1 VEKERG
7 EGKMSKKKME
17 FLKECVKVLEE
28 GDGAKWYDENMKGKA
43 QSETINDLEHGIS
56 SGKLTIREALS
67 IALIVGV
74 QWNEKFEGV
83 P

>member
-1 VEKERG
+1 
-7 EGKMSKKKME
+7 MSKKKIE
-17 FLKECVKVLEE
+17 LLKECAKIMQTPAV
-28 GDGAKWYDENMKGKA
+28 AKWYEENLEKKP
-43 QSETINDLEHGIS
+43 QYETINSLQCGVE

-83 P
+83 